1 MYLLNNETK
10 KSYNWLC
17 WNVTFRNKTSFRN
30 AEKGANVICFDQD
43 EENINKLNLL
53 NVDIDEPYL
62 FEKMKKYKDRSD
74 F

>member
-1 MYLLNNETK
+1 MKQKNLTIGYVGMSHLGINSAVAT
-10 KSYNWLC
+10 
-17 WNVTFRNKTSFRN
+17 

-62 FEKMKKYKDRSD
+62 LKK
-74 F
+74 